1 MPGVR
6 QRSDPFRAGLRR
18 QEIAKLTREPSLMRI
33 LANEN
38 IPGPVVRELRQRG
51 HDVVWARETLR
62 GEADHVL
69 LSLAQTDERLIVTC
83 DTDFGELAF
92 HAGLP
97 ATCGVVLL
105 RIPWTEPFADNR
117 FAVSTLTGRESWTGI
132 FAVVERDRIRVRP
145 LPAHSPNRVRPETA

>member
-1 MPGVR
+1 
-6 QRSDPFRAGLRR
+6 
-18 QEIAKLTREPSLMRI
+18 MRI

-38 IPGPVVRELRQRG
+38 IPGPVVRELRNLG
-51 HDVVWARETLR
+51 HDVVWARETLK
-62 GEADHVL
+62 GEPDRAL
-69 LSLAQTDERLIVTC
+69 LSLAQSEGRLVVTC

-105 RIPWTEPFADNR
+105 RIPWTDPVADNL
-117 FAVSTLTGRESWTGI
+117 FAVSTLTSRESWSGL

-145 LPAHSPNRVRPETA
+145 LQTRVPNPGRPGTE